1 MTMLQTCYLVA
12 MARLLAM
19 SNATTLRSKLRL
31 PAWTGGVI
39 GIVSTL
45 AIWWLLAETVFA
57 SVGTRP
63 DGSGGAIPT
72 PLEVVLQLIEDGF
85 GFYWR
90 NGIITLT
97 EAAIGFA
104 WGNALALVFAG
115 IALVLPRLE
124 TLTTQIAVITYC
136 IPIVAIGPIVRLV
149 VGAPG
154 AGEPAGA
161 AIVLA
166 ALSVFFTTMIGALT
180 GVKATDK
187 RMLDVVTA
195 YGGGAIQRLLRV
207 QLLSALPS
215 IFAAF
220 KIAAPAAFL
229 GAILG
234 EYVGGPD
241 VGFGPAMVNAQQ
253 SLEIARVW
261 GVALIS
267 GLIAGGGYALFSI
280 IGKLVTPWAKVTNR

>member
-1 MTMLQTCYLVA
+1 MSE
-12 MARLLAM
+12 LLI
-19 SNATTLRSKLRL
+19 STDSRRL
-31 PAWTGGVI
+31 PAWLTATVG
-39 GIVSTL
+39 VSTTVG
-45 AIWWLLAETVFA
+45 IWWLLAETVFA
-57 SVGTRP
+57 SVGRRP

-72 PLEVVLQLIEDGF
+72 PLEVVQQLWLDGF
-85 GFYWR
+85 EFYARNAGVTLLEASLGFAYG
-90 NGIITLT
+90 NLLALAF
-97 EAAIGFA
+97 AAI
-104 WGNALALVFAG
+104 ALIV
-115 IALVLPRLE
+115 PKLE
-124 TLTTQIAVITYC
+124 NLTTQIAVITYC

-154 AGEPAGA
+154 SGEPAGA

-166 ALSVFFTTMIGALT
+166 ALSVFFTTMVGALT
-180 GVKATDK
+180 GVKQTDR
-187 RMLDVVTA
+187 RMLDVVSA
-195 YGGGAIQRLLRV
+195 FGGGAWQRLVKV

-241 VGFGPAMVNAQQ
+241 LGFGPAMVNAQQ

-261 GVALIS
+261 GVALVS
-267 GLIAGGGYALFSI
+267 GLIAGAGYALFGFM
-280 IGKLVTPWAKVTNR
+280 GKVLTPWAKVSAR

>member
-1 MTMLQTCYLVA
+1 MTN
-12 MARLLAM
+12 LATA
-19 SNATTLRSKLRL
+19 SRKLRL
-31 PAWTGGVI
+31 PTWTGGVVGVISTI
-39 GIVSTL
+39 G
-45 AIWWLLAETVFA
+45 IWWLLAETVFA
-57 SVGTRP
+57 GVGTRP

-72 PLEVVLQLIEDGF
+72 PLEVVLQLFEDGF
-85 GFYWR
+85 QFYWR
-90 NGIITLT
+90 NGVITLS

-124 TLTTQIAVITYC
+124 TLTTQLAVITYC
-136 IPIVAIGPIVRLV
+136 IPIVAIGPIVRLI

-161 AIVLA
+161 AVVLA
-166 ALSVFFTTMIGALT
+166 ALSVFFTTMIGTLT

-195 YGGGAIQRLLRV
+195 YGGGAIQRLFRV

-261 GVALIS
+261 GVALVS
-267 GLIAGGGYALFSI
+267 GLIAGGGYALFSL
-280 IGKLVTPWAKVTNR
+280 IGKLVTPWAKVTTR

>member
-1 MTMLQTCYLVA
+1 MVA
-12 MARLLAM
+12 TAWLLAM
-19 SNATTLRSKLRL
+19 TNLATASRKLRL
-31 PAWTGGVI
+31 PTWTGGLVGVI
-39 GIVSTL
+39 STIG
-45 AIWWLLAETVFA
+45 IWWLLAETVFA

-72 PLEVVLQLIEDGF
+72 PLEVVLQLFEDGF
-85 GFYWR
+85 QFYWR
-90 NGIITLT
+90 NGVITLS

-115 IALVLPRLE
+115 IALVVPRLE
-124 TLTTQIAVITYC
+124 TLTTQLAVITYC
-136 IPIVAIGPIVRLV
+136 IPIVAIGPIVRLI

-161 AIVLA
+161 AVVLA
-166 ALSVFFTTMIGALT
+166 ALSVFFTTMIGTLT

-187 RMLDVVTA
+187 RMLDVVIA
-195 YGGGAIQRLLRV
+195 YGGGAIQRLFRV

-261 GVALIS
+261 GVALVS
-267 GLIAGGGYALFSI
+267 GLIAGGGYALFSL
-280 IGKLVTPWAKVTNR
+280 IGKLVTPWAKVTAR